1 MEASR
6 FGLARKEINAHDAA
20 DRCSRCAYR
29 CVDSDRGGTF
39 TFQVVTLGSAS
50 SPANDDL
57 PGVEHH
63 LLRLV
68 VWSLVAVLLS
78 AVLWFWLELV
88 NMSGLSFKNAF
99 SAATWRM
106 VLFETQFGRVWQ
118 LRLGLIAIMFVL
130 VISELVR
137 NDARRRLLILFL
149 WLLSVVLIVSL
160 AWISHAAAAKVQP
173 LGLLGDALHLF
184 AAGAWIGGLAPLA
197 IFLTRARMSLSL
209 GKCAAPVLRRF
220 SALSLCCVSGLIV
233 TGICNSWQLVGSFHA
248 LFTTRY
254 GWLLLVKLAL
264 FGMLISIG
272 ARNRLAI
279 RTKPSTA
286 QAGSH
291 SMRQLRRNVIYEAC
305 LGAAVVAIVACLG
318 ATPPARH
325 P

>member
-1 MEASR
+1 MLTTLLIAARAAHIAASI
-6 FGLARKEINAHDAA
+6 LIA
-20 DRCSRCAYR
+20 
-29 CVDSDRGGTF
+29 GTF
-39 TFQVVTLGSAS
+39 TFHVVTLGSAS

-57 PGVEHH
+57 PGVERR

-78 AVLWFWLELV
+78 AVLWFWLVVV
-88 NMSGLSFKNAF
+88 NTSGLSFKNAF
-99 SAATWRM
+99 SAAAWRM
-106 VLFETQFGRVWQ
+106 VLLKTQFGRVWQ

-149 WLLSVVLIVSL
+149 WLLSVVLLVSL
-160 AWISHAAAAKVQP
+160 AWISHAAAAMVQP
-173 LGLLGDALHLF
+173 LGLVGDALHLC
-184 AAGAWIGGLAPLA
+184 AAGGWIGGLVPLI
-197 IFLTRARMSLSL
+197 IFLRCAQASFSP
-209 GKCAAPVLRRF
+209 GKSVVLILERF
-220 SALSLCCVSGLIV
+220 STLSLCCVSVLIAS
-233 TGICNSWQLVGSFHA
+233 GICNSWLLVGSFHA
-248 LFTTRY
+248 FFTTRY

-318 ATPPARH
+318 VTPPARH
-325 P
+325 S